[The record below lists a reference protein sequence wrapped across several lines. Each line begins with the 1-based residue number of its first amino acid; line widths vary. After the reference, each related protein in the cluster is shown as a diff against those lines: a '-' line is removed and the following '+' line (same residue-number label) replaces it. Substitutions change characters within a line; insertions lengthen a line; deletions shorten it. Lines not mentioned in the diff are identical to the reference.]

1 MSNSLMASFVLLSL
15 FAKGH
20 IWLYLH
26 CYITV
31 FTGLPH
37 VPRVGDEVKRFGLKP
52 YKVHRVVW
60 YLDGGYP
67 RIYLYESTNID

>member
-1 MSNSLMASFVLLSL
+1 MVVSVLLYYSE
-15 FAKGH
+15 GSEP
-20 IWLYLH
+20 
-26 CYITV
+26 V

-67 RIYLYESTNID
+67 RIYLYEPTNID